1 MIFRWFCC
9 APDIY
14 GEVIPVPP
22 MKGDPFRCSTV
33 LPCLEAYHYQ
43 IESGDEDVYFT
54 EHDLNR
60 KLILLND

>member
-1 MIFRWFCC
+1 MS
-9 APDIY
+9 

-43 IESGDEDVYFT
+43 IESGDDEVYFT

-60 KLILLND
+60 KFSLANLILSV

>member
-1 MIFRWFCC
+1 M
-9 APDIY
+9 
-14 GEVIPVPP
+14 PP

-43 IESGDEDVYFT
+43 LESGDDDVYFT

-60 KLILLND
+60 KCLH